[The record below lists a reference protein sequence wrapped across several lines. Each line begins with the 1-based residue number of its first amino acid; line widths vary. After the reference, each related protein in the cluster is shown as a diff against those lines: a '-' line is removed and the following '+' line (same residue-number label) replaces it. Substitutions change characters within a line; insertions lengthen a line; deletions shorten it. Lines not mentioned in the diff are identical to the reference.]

1 MKSIVTA
8 SLTTLLLSILAAA
21 EPALAGDSFILA
33 TGRRD
38 PRIYAIDFKAAL
50 RTPNDRTPNAI
61 VSRSKVQADR
71 LDGTPVGDPANI
83 VLSEDRRT
91 AYVINHHGAVNNA
104 EFLQHGGRGS
114 VSVMDVEK
122 MLDPRFDNTDGAL
135 EHAYDSG
142 YFGAVGLVILPEVLL
157 VSHSENWLTED
168 GSNRISLIDRKTG
181 SRRGQIEMALGH
193 PGHTCPDFPVPFVS
207 PTPPPVVPF
216 EAPNPQFGCWP
227 NPEFLA
233 LGNGSDGRTYLF
245 SGNAGTEDVSVM
257 DLGRALAG
265 VPVVE
270 VAPGVPVQTG
280 PFGIKASP
288 NGKLIAVTARESA
301 KVDFEG
307 NTISIIDVDRA
318 RTGAQGAE
326 LARVRVG
333 TDDPSGQSRPFTVA
347 WTPDGREIIVAN
359 YRTNNVSIVDVRRA
373 LAHDPHAEV
382 ARIPVTRLA
391 DPDGIVRPGNPKGT
405 AVTSDG
411 RYAVV
416 SGGPRLD
423 PSAPPSGTVWVI
435 DLHGRTVVAT
445 VTGVGNDPYG
455 LTILEDR
462 PD

>member
-1 MKSIVTA
+1 MRSIAVAYWTA
-8 SLTTLLLSILAAA
+8 LLLSIFAAA
-21 EPALAGDSFILA
+21 EPALAADTFILA

-61 VSRSKVQADR
+61 VSRSKVQVDR
-71 LDGTPVGDPANI
+71 LDGTPLGDPANI

-114 VSVMDVEK
+114 VAVMNVKK
-122 MLDPRFDNTDGAL
+122 MLDPRSDNTDAAL
-135 EHAYDSG
+135 EQSFDSG
-142 YFGAVGLVILPEVLL
+142 YFGAVGLLILPDVLL

-168 GSNRISLIDRKTG
+168 GSNRISLIDRRTG

-193 PGHTCPDFPVPFVS
+193 PGHACPDFPVPFVS

-216 EAPNPQFGCWP
+216 LAPDPQFGCWP

-257 DLGRALAG
+257 DLQRALAG

-270 VAPGVPVQTG
+270 VAPRIPVQTG

-301 KVDFEG
+301 KIDFEG

-318 RTGAQGAE
+318 RAGAQGAE

-333 TDDPSGQSRPFTVA
+333 TDDPGGQSRPFTVA
-347 WTPDGREIIVAN
+347 WTPDGREIVVAN
-359 YRTNNVSIVDVRRA
+359 YRTNTVSIVDVRGA

-435 DLHGRTVVAT
+435 DLRRRAVVAT